1 MATDPGLETELAAV
15 DWSGLW
21 TTRGSAAGLEEVI
34 RELLTGDPLCLDLWI
49 SEWFGLVWH
58 QGTRWSA
65 AAPSVPIVV
74 RALDS
79 GSPDATR
86 TLLGK
91 LLLIATG
98 FPSECLPSCRVP
110 PMLLEHSG
118 LAAYEAVNDA
128 VPAVTGLLRHG
139 HRVVRRSTS
148 FFLGWFPDHAA
159 SSIGHLRSML
169 DGEEDPSCRAAATI
183 SIALL
188 RRGTGAGM
196 DDSIVAPAPGDAPAE
211 RAAKAIAAVL
221 AAPEPSAT
229 AVHGLV
235 DALFDDA
242 AWPPLHAIAEDQ
254 MVASIAWNL
263 VEEMQGQA
271 RLQASDRFKER
282 IGLDLDGFKGACRY
296 AQAVEFRRLLA
307 QSSPPTKTEE
317 LAAWNDITLLTRSQ
331 APSTGSDQNSSD
343 VG

>member
-1 MATDPGLETELAAV
+1 MATDPGLEAELAAV

-65 AAPSVPIVV
+65 AAPSVPIVA
-74 RALDS
+74 RALDR

-91 LLLIATG
+91 LLLVASG

-110 PMLLEHSG
+110 PMPLEHG
-118 LAAYEAVNDA
+118 GRAAFEAVNDA

-159 SSIGHLRSML
+159 SSTGHLQSML
-169 DGEEDPSCRAAATI
+169 
-183 SIALL
+183 
-188 RRGTGAGM
+188 
-196 DDSIVAPAPGDAPAE
+196 
-211 RAAKAIAAVL
+211 AIAAVL

-254 MVASIAWNL
+254 MVASIAGRGDAGASEAAGQRP
-263 VEEMQGQA
+263 VQGA
-271 RLQASDRFKER
+271 NRL
-282 IGLDLDGFKGACRY
+282 G
-296 AQAVEFRRLLA
+296 
-307 QSSPPTKTEE
+307 P
-317 LAAWNDITLLTRSQ
+317 
-331 APSTGSDQNSSD
+331 
-343 VG
+343 